1 MRIELINQ
9 MDPIIVE
16 TLREIV
22 RKDLKSEIEE

>member
-9 MDPIIVE
+9 MDPLIVE

>member
-9 MDPIIVE
+9 MDPIIID

-22 RKDLKSEIEE
+22 RKDLKTEIEE

>member
-22 RKDLKSEIEE
+22 RKDLKTEIEE

>member
-9 MDPIIVE
+9 MDPIIVD

-22 RKDLKSEIEE
+22 RKDLKTEIEE